1 MERIALPDQ
10 TPLPSDAL
18 YGTQAAKNEDRRRYR
33 RLSVDLPARVVLAG
47 KEVAARVTGASA
59 GGADIAAPLAPP
71 LGETV
76 VAYVD
81 RVGRLEGRVLRVT
94 RHGFVLAFSQRATR
108 AKRLADTL
116 TWVVNMGPERDR
128 RGARR
133 YDKNEAATLV
143 RESGDAV
150 ACRILDISTT
160 GASIAIDAHGR
171 PAIGESVII
180 GKMSGRVV
188 RHHETGI
195 GLAFAT
201 GATTR
206 REAAQRNQ
214 QVED

>member
-1 MERIALPDQ
+1 MDRIALPSEAS
-10 TPLPSDAL
+10 LPSDAL
-18 YGTQAAKNEDRRRYR
+18 YADGTDSHKERRRHR
-33 RLSVDLPARVVLAG
+33 RLALDLSARVVLAG
-47 KEVAARVTGASA
+47 REVAARMTGASA
-59 GGADIAAPLAPP
+59 GGAEIVAPLAPQ

-94 RHGFVLAFSQRATR
+94 RDGFVLSFSRRASR

-133 YDKNEAATLV
+133 YDKDEAATLV
-143 RESGDAV
+143 RAAGDAV

-160 GASIAIDAHGR
+160 GASVAIDAHSR
-171 PAIGESVII
+171 PAIGETIVV
-180 GKMSGRVV
+180 GKMSGQVV
-188 RHHETGI
+188 RHHESGI
-195 GLAFAT
+195 GIAFAQQ
-201 GATTR
+201 AQAR
-206 REAAQRNQ
+206 RSADDANQ